1 MRASQPKHFLMAH
14 RPPLSDAEDLALRT
28 LWREQGFVD
37 SASAHFARRSRAYQW
52 RINAALLIAL
62 AILAICWFTPDWLLQ
77 QLAIQETV
85 QNSLSDYVFWRA
97 VVSATCLGIG
107 LVCWWRQ
114 RNLLHFWVG
123 FTLFTSAMWLLD
135 RWVVGAIHAQG
146 QDFDAPVIWP
156 LRLVLIAIGLINIWR
171 HAFAPLPAQRRLLN
185 WRLKR
190 QA

>member
-62 AILAICWFTPDWLLQ
+62 CLVSMCWLAPDWLLPRLSAKEAAQ
-77 QLAIQETV
+77 GWLA
-85 QNSLSDYVFWRA
+85 DYLFWRA
-97 VVSATCLGIG
+97 VVSSICLCVG
-107 LVCWWRQ
+107 LICWWRQ
-114 RNLLHFWVG
+114 RNLLHFWIG
-123 FTLFTSAMWLLD
+123 FTLFTSVMWVLD
-135 RWVVGAIHAQG
+135 RWLIGAAHAQG
-146 QDFDAPVIWP
+146 QDFMVPLLWP
-156 LRLVLIAIGLINIWR
+156 LRVLLLVIGVVNIWR